1 MLEERLKRI
10 VKGTVIEGYVKD
22 LESIIKE
29 IIFKYR
35 PLSIIIAGSLAKG
48 KFVVGL
54 SDIDV
59 IVITGEDPGK
69 NRFMLKAIG
78 NTDVEITFLS
88 VNEVFHTIRIG
99 NQFVIDAIIS
109 GKEVYGNIKNGIL
122 KYISKLH

>member
-1 MLEERLKRI
+1 MLKEKLRRI
-10 VKGTVIEGYVKD
+10 LKGTAIESYVKD
-22 LESIIKE
+22 FESIIKE
-29 IIFKYR
+29 IILKYK
-35 PLSIIIAGSLAKG
+35 PLSIMIAGSLAKG
-48 KFVVGL
+48 KFVAGL

-59 IVITGEDPGK
+59 VVITKENPGK

-88 VNEVFHTIRIG
+88 IDEVFHAVRTG

-109 GKEVYGNIKNGIL
+109 GKEIYGDIRDEIL